1 MAKNFITGRAQSVSN
16 SVQRVAEL
24 RKTHPEWDVPPSPK
38 SLARERLKTAKQPA
52 PRNDAEEERES

>member
-16 SVQRVAEL
+16 SVQRVADL
-24 RKTHPEWDVPPSPK
+24 RKAHPEWDVPPSPK

-52 PRNDAEEERES
+52 TRTDTEERDS